1 MAEHKPPI
9 IWSPE
14 ALNDINHIWDY
25 YAGTAGRA
33 TADKVLRQIAKVV
46 ATIDDFPLA
55 GRTRDEIRTGL
66 RSLATSPQVIFYRLK
81 GFDSLRPLK
90 ETCGTCRLP
99 VWCPIA

>member
-14 ALNDINHIWDY
+14 ALNDIDYLWDY
-25 YAGTAGRA
+25 FAGTAGRA

-46 ATIDDFPLA
+46 AAIDDFPLA

-66 RSLATSPQVIFYRLK
+66 RSLATSPHIVFYRLK
-81 GFDSLRPLK
+81 GDRPQIVRVLDGRQDI
-90 ETCGTCRLP
+90 EEIFSDGE
-99 VWCPIA
+99 

>member
-46 ATIDDFPLA
+46 ATIDDF
-55 GRTRDEIRTGL
+55 RH
-66 RSLATSPQVIFYRLK
+66 
-81 GFDSLRPLK
+81 
-90 ETCGTCRLP
+90 LP
-99 VWCPIA
+99 G